1 MYLLKVTEELPG
13 LPTFIA
19 SDDLKHKNWFV
30 SEKPT
35 IFTKLKDARKLRK
48 RILENKGFEGVDVYK
63 ITKMKSE

>member
-1 MYLLKVTEELPG
+1 MYLLKVTEELQG

-35 IFTKLKDARKLRK
+35 IFLKLKDARKLRK